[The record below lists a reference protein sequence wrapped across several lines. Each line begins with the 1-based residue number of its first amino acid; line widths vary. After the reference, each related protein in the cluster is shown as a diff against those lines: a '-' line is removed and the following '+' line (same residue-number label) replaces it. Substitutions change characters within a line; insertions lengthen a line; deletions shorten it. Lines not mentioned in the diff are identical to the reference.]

1 MIKDLYDVLGVDKNA
16 SKDDIKKSFRQKA
29 KKTHPDAGGNAEE
42 FKELTNAYAILIDD
56 NKRKRYDNGENVDA
70 TEAKVSTEDKA
81 IQMLMGE
88 FTKFFQDA
96 QLVKTQNSVEHITRM
111 LTATVQNAKKRQV
124 ELKSLNKELTSRVK
138 KLKLKTKKS
147 TRGLD
152 IAKTAAE
159 AVLGKIKSERAQVL
173 EDIRVMQKGLNI
185 LKEYEDEFAYIDDLS
200 RMAGTN
206 TNAYNSFF
214 MNMRTR
220 GGSTAW

>member
-138 KLKLKTKKS
+138 KLKLKTKKA

-206 TNAYNSFF
+206 INAYNSFF